1 MTVTIVCSSIGEGD
15 QLKLFLE
22 KNTYIPPELM
32 LVDDYKFAAYN
43 SAGLGK
49 IGEKAA
55 LAVKGTRNMKPPKL
69 KLKTWWSYLR
79 NVGKL
84 APIPKNAKITSIP
97 EGVTRLGA
105 TFGVVGNKVIFTYED
120 GKNDLTPLVLIVTS
134 DAHSRSL
141 TISSFY

>member
-1 MTVTIVCSSIGEGD
+1 MLPPTITTSIAILLYSIGEGD

-49 IGEKAA
+49 IGERAA

-84 APIPKNAKITSIP
+84 CVHQFLLTQCLQLLLHLCLLPKSLPYIYT
-97 EGVTRLGA
+97 L
-105 TFGVVGNKVIFTYED
+105 
-120 GKNDLTPLVLIVTS
+120 VTS
-134 DAHSRSL
+134 Y
-141 TISSFY
+141 TYPGPPFQKI